1 MFATTQTTA
10 IELQAKLFR
19 GFSDPARLAILRA
32 LSEAPR
38 TVTDIVA
45 ATGLSQSNASN
56 HLRCLRDCGL
66 VNVDPQGRFAWYSLS
81 DQRIKQ
87 LLQLADALLADVASG
102 FYHCTRYT
110 VPED

>member
-1 MFATTQTTA
+1 MFSATQPTVT
-10 IELQAKLFR
+10 ELQARLFR

-38 TVTDIVA
+38 TVTELAA

-56 HLRCLRDCGL
+56 HLRCLKDCGL

-81 DQRIKQ
+81 DQGIRQ
-87 LLQLADALLADVASG
+87 LLELADAILADIASG
-102 FYHCTRYT
+102 FYQCTRYS
-110 VPED
+110 VNEI